1 MIIVLIKEG
10 CLKSMVSMSLVVTW
24 LVQLS
29 VIIMWW
35 SLTVVTPGIRGP
47 GVTNVYTHL
56 HSHISHPRHLDQV
69 ENYSLTNGHGDW
81 YHENCVVFKKL
92 QNKNSIHPICNI
104 FTYYKR
110 QIDITARGSMC
121 DDIAGQ
127 IFSNNNKTENRNY
140 LFEGMLKYSSPDGLV
155 CLTFDGWFNI

>member
-69 ENYSLTNGHGDW
+69 ENYSLTNGHWDW
-81 YHENCVVFKKL
+81 YQQNCVVFKKL